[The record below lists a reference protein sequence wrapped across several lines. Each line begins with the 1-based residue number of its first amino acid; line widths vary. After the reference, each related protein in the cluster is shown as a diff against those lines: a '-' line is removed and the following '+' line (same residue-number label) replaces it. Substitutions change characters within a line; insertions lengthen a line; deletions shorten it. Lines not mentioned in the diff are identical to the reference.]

1 MKSNTVKNIAAAM
14 LATTTLFFSANAAEK
29 KATPAQSTS
38 NSTDLQVKYMGESEG
53 YVFMKITLGQ
63 ASAQKATIAISDLN
77 GEKLFEENVNAKD
90 YSRVIKVSPEE
101 LKGLVVNVLS
111 NDSKT
116 SKSFTINTNVTRS
129 YNVTEV
135 AE

>member
-1 MKSNTVKNIAAAM
+1 MI
-14 LATTTLFFSANAAEK
+14 EK
-29 KATPAQSTS
+29 KATPAQATS

-63 ASAQKATIAISDLN
+63 TSAQKATIAITDLN
-77 GEKLFEENVNAKD
+77 GEKLFEENINAKD
-90 YSRVIKVSPEE
+90 YSRVIKVSPDE

-111 NDSKT
+111 SANKA